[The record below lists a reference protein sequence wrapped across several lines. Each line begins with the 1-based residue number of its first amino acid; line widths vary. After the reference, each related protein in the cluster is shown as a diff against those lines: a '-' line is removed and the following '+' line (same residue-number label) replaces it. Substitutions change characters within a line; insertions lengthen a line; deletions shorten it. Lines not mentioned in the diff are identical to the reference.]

1 MSCRIIYIWLCAAWR
16 AVFVLV
22 WLIVFVD
29 ERERERERERDSAVA
44 FYSHLTYAYVEQLDM
59 PIICVFNKYQN
70 NIAYI

>member
-1 MSCRIIYIWLCAAWR
+1 MR
-16 AVFVLV
+16 
-22 WLIVFVD
+22 

-44 FYSHLTYAYVEQLDM
+44 FYTHLTYAYVEQLDM